1 MSRHDA
7 RFVASF
13 FTHHISSTI
22 SISCSIIFH
31 HHMFH
36 SSPISTISSIIVP
49 IFSHSSSFFI
59 FPFHVSIIFPFIFSS
74 IFIFISSIII
84 YHLHHLHYHSFIAT
98 NLASCPLI
106 HFIIIIIHQ
115 NYHRKKQSTTP
126 FQPKTIGRVKGCSD
140 VDAQPLSAVAPVL

>member
-1 MSRHDA
+1 MMLGSLLQFHHIIYHPSYP
-7 RFVASF
+7 FHVPSF
-13 FTHHISSTI
+13 FT
-22 SISCSIIFH
+22 IIFSIH
-31 HHMFH
+31 HPFPPYHQPLFQY
-36 SSPISTISSIIVP
+36 
-49 IFSHSSSFFI
+49 FSHSSSFFI